1 MRRLPALP
9 PAGTYSPG
17 TSVLHRWRAGWKLA
31 GLGVLLVALV
41 AAASVPAVLVGA
53 AVALLGYAVA
63 GVGWRVALAQ
73 VWPLRWFAV
82 VLVAVQWWLSGPRT
96 AALTVGSLVVA
107 VALAGLVTVTTR
119 VSAMLE
125 VFARLARPMGRLG
138 VDPDRVALVLALAV
152 RAVPVVAALAGQV
165 REAHRARGLPL
176 DPRTL
181 AVPLVVRTLREA
193 DAVGEALAARGLDDP
208 PAAAGG
214 SPRRPE

>member
-9 PAGTYSPG
+9 PAGSYSPG

-31 GLGVLLVALV
+31 GLGVLLIALV
-41 AAASVPAVLVGA
+41 VAASVPAVGVGA
-53 AVALLGYAVA
+53 AVAALGYAVA
-63 GVGWRVALAQ
+63 GVGWRVALGQ

-82 VLVAVQWWLSGPRT
+82 VLVAVQWWLSGPQT
-96 AALTVGSLVVA
+96 AAVTVGSLVVA

-119 VSAMLE
+119 VSEMLD
-125 VFARLARPMGRLG
+125 VFARLARPLARLG

-152 RAVPVVAALAGQV
+152 RAVPVVSGLAGEV

-176 DPRTL
+176 DPRTV

-208 PAAAGG
+208 VAPAAT
-214 SPRRPE
+214 S